1 MVRSMMPCPR
11 HIERIVPEM
20 TPTESPTGPNRRIA
34 KSQATKKDDFLSV
47 TAVALE
53 TETAT
58 CELRR
63 FK

>member
-1 MVRSMMPCPR
+1 MLRSMSPSPR
-11 HIERIVPEM
+11 QIKNIVPEM
-20 TPTESPTGPNRRIA
+20 TPTGSPTGPNRRIA
-34 KSQATKKDDFLSV
+34 KSQATQNDHFLSV

-53 TETAT
+53 TESAT